1 MGFVDLGANLG
12 VFTLLGAKLVRPNGR
27 VYAFEPEP
35 ANYSLLGKN
44 IQANGYDDTVLAAP
58 YAISDQ
64 SGEATLFLAKYGT
77 STATLHRRA
86 RVEIEKEKVSC
97 ITLDAFFREL
107 GWPPVDLIKMD
118 IEGNERAAL
127 AGMTEIVRR
136 NPSLKLV
143 VEFASATMRAA
154 NVSPEELFA
163 ALETCGFSR
172 FSLVDQAVRP
182 LIVPDD
188 IRWLMSRKRIGGS
201 PPSVLCEQESVAS
214 PA

>member
-77 STATLHRRA
+77 STATLH
-86 RVEIEKEKVSC
+86 I
-97 ITLDAFFREL
+97 
-107 GWPPVDLIKMD
+107 
-118 IEGNERAAL
+118 
-127 AGMTEIVRR
+127 
-136 NPSLKLV
+136 
-143 VEFASATMRAA
+143 
-154 NVSPEELFA
+154 
-163 ALETCGFSR
+163 
-172 FSLVDQAVRP
+172 AVRGW
-182 LIVPDD
+182 
-188 IRWLMSRKRIGGS
+188 R
-201 PPSVLCEQESVAS
+201 
-214 PA
+214 